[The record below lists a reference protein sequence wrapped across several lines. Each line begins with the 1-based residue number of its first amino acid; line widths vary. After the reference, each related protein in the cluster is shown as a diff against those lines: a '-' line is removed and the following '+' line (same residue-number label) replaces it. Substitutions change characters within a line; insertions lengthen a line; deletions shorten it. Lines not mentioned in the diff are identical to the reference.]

1 MHGRCRAPWRL
12 IVLIVALDDP
22 EPTELQRPDLLG
34 RTPSAAGGRGGPS
47 CVAPPA
53 PCREEHGARQLGIRA
68 GSSAGAGSTASSGS
82 RSCARAYRG
91 YPLLLVTLPEGQKV
105 VALLVTRP
113 VLTTRSEVARRLHM
127 PREAPTATLA
137 ILGVASSILTACYQ
151 SHELTPSGVGRD
163 AAAVA
168 PDAGTGCFPGTES
181 ILHVGEGSGCTHI
194 EVRGSDAVW
203 CDVVGTEWYQPLRIV
218 RADLSAP
225 PPEIWASA
233 RRAEDATCP
242 HPRVP
247 LGNCRS
253 TGLIWDPL
261 VSPTSCECLARVG
274 SYTRG
279 IGFGMAPHPLFPWE
293 RVDAREIYL
302 MLWDHDAVW
311 DVWACT
317 GGAEPPGG

>member
-1 MHGRCRAPWRL
+1 
-12 IVLIVALDDP
+12 
-22 EPTELQRPDLLG
+22 
-34 RTPSAAGGRGGPS
+34 
-47 CVAPPA
+47 
-53 PCREEHGARQLGIRA
+53 
-68 GSSAGAGSTASSGS
+68 
-82 RSCARAYRG
+82 
-91 YPLLLVTLPEGQKV
+91 
-105 VALLVTRP
+105 
-113 VLTTRSEVARRLHM
+113 M
-127 PREAPTATLA
+127 PRAAPTASLA
-137 ILGVASSILTACYQ
+137 ILGMASSLLTACYQ
-151 SHELTPSGVGRD
+151 SHELTSSGVGRGD
-163 AAAVA
+163 AAVA

-181 ILHVGEGSGCTHI
+181 VLHVGEDSGCTHI
-194 EVRGSDAVW
+194 EVRGSDAVR

-261 VSPTSCECLARVG
+261 VSPTSCECLAGEG
-274 SYTRG
+274 SYTRGG